1 MTSQAVQRVNKNDIE
16 SLNMAIVNENSKNV
30 VIDT

>member
-1 MTSQAVQRVNKNDIE
+1 MTSQAVERVNKNDIE